1 MQLPEKLPP
10 ELVPPSRRD
19 LDDSVDRVK
28 HLLQQESRTQSPG
41 SIDSPISYMK
51 NRSFNAPSPSF
62 DSNRDATIYKY
73 TDLEPTG
80 VYKPRSRHVD
90 RDAIRSR
97 NDEDSPSADLQDM
110 KRRLANTAQMLDR
123 AAEAGAQRTREDE
136 ELTREMEDLKYRVKR
151 VQEDLD
157 YNSRGAPSASR
168 ENERRRLERELLS
181 LMHERIPEVE
191 RKIRDR
197 DERKERERRQWARDR
212 DRANEKFGRYDSR
225 DDYSHRDDRDR
236 PYSRGEDRDRLYA
249 DRDRPR
255 SRGDSRP
262 YSRQSDHDRP
272 YSRDS
277 YDHNDRDRS
286 DREYDR
292 PRSPPLTR
300 AAPSPP
306 PVSVIAK
313 RGTPPAPQVSPST
326 SQSSMTPEKR
336 KAYLQEQAKLRVQQR
351 MLALGVV
358 TPSTQSPTLDTSVE
372 DRLQQDKKEAEEKT
386 KAAEKQAEERERARR
401 ERLEQEKALKEGKST
416 PAAPA
421 APTPTTAT
429 SPVAPASK
437 PIAPTKTAPPP
448 PKPRARAPPPPRKA
462 TAPAPAPTPVPIL
475 APPTPRARA
484 PRAPAPEP
492 LVDPEEERLRAREE
506 ALRKSREERETAR
519 QERERKLKELEEQEA
534 ATARSEEEQYQRQ
547 LEAMKV
553 RQTKSS
559 SPPVPTVQSTPPP
572 PAAPPAPSAKDYGPT
587 SAPALSSSEK
597 STNPFS
603 RLLKESGASAPTSP
617 SAKNGPSTNPWARP
631 QAVPPAPSPSRSPA
645 PSSAKTSYQTAP
657 SSAIDDDW
665 DDIKENEGD
674 EDSSDDEIAVSR
686 TARANIAQAL
696 FGNMVPRPPS
706 APSVASPT
714 VSSNDAPPP
723 PPAPSAPIVTSGAPN
738 DRGSLLSAIQGGKA
752 LRSTKTVDKSGPP
765 VSGRVLGDAAP
776 PTHINT
782 VTRASSP
789 PASSIASSYPA
800 AHNNIPETPPM
811 VNANASKSDNRQS
824 VGWFA
829 DRAADLGGSPVIVD
843 KLPSTLEVDEEEFKP
858 TPIPEILVDEPA
870 EPTSD
875 LMADINKSVGM
886 YAFWI

>member
-1 MQLPEKLPP
+1 MQLPETLPP

-51 NRSFNAPSPSF
+51 NRSFNASSPSF

-97 NDEDSPSADLQDM
+97 HDEDSPSADLQDM

-123 AAEAGAQRTREDE
+123 AAEAGAQKNREDE

-181 LMHERIPEVE
+181 LVHERIPEVE
-191 RKIRDR
+191 RKIKDI
-197 DERKERERRQWARDR
+197 DERKEREKRQWARDR

-255 SRGDSRP
+255 SRGNSRP

-272 YSRDS
+272 YSRES

-292 PRSPPLTR
+292 PRSPPSTR

-306 PVSVIAK
+306 AASVIAK
-313 RGTPPAPQVSPST
+313 RGTPPAPQVSTST
-326 SQSSMTPEKR
+326 SQSNMTPEQR
-336 KAYLQEQAKLRVQQR
+336 KVYLREQAKLRVQQR
-351 MLALGVV
+351 MVALGVV
-358 TPSTQSPTLDTSVE
+358 TPSTESPTLDTSVE

-386 KAAEKQAEERERARR
+386 KAAERQAEERERARR

-416 PAAPA
+416 PAAP
-421 APTPTTAT
+421 TPTTT
-429 SPVAPASK
+429 SPAPASK
-437 PIAPTKTAPPP
+437 LIAPTKTAPPP

-475 APPTPRARA
+475 APPTPRA
-484 PRAPAPEP
+484 PPAPAPEP

-506 ALRKSREERETAR
+506 ALRKAREERETAR

-534 ATARSEEEQYQRQ
+534 ATARLEEEQYQRQ
-547 LEAMKV
+547 LEAMKA
-553 RQTKSS
+553 RQTKPS
-559 SPPVPTVQSTPPP
+559 SPPVLTVQSTPPP

-603 RLLKESGASAPTSP
+603 RLLKESGVSAPTSP

-631 QAVPPAPSPSRSPA
+631 QVVPPAPSPSRSPA
-645 PSSAKTSYQTAP
+645 PSSTITSYQTAP

-665 DDIKENEGD
+665 DDIKEKEDD

-696 FGNMVPRPPS
+696 FGNMVPRPSS

-723 PPAPSAPIVTSGAPN
+723 PPPPPAAPTVTAGASN
-738 DRGSLLSAIQGGKA
+738 GRGALLSAIQGGKR

-782 VTRASSP
+782 VTRAPSP
-789 PASSIASSYPA
+789 PAASIESSYPV
-800 AHNNIPETPPM
+800 AHNNIPEPSPM
-811 VNANASKSDNRQS
+811 ANTNASKSDNRQS

-829 DRAADLGGSPVIVD
+829 DRAADLGGSPVMVD
-843 KLPSTLEVDEEEFKP
+843 RLPSTLEDDEEEFEHA
-858 TPIPEILVDEPA
+858 PIPEILVDEPA
-870 EPTSD
+870 ESTSD